1 MEMINCCFCGKEIEM
16 KQSHDP
22 RPIVSNNGDRC
33 CEHCNANIVV
43 PTRIQI
49 WKSDNSLKIEEL
61 TAIDKLRQANYER
74 MQKYFIQ
81 YNVVDLVDN
90 IQQLLKDK
98 VDKDTIQEI
107 EKIKEGV
114 LNGVENTTIC

>member
-1 MEMINCCFCGKEIEM
+1 MEKIKCCFCGKEIEM

-81 YNVVDLVDN
+81 YNVVDLVDS

-98 VDKDTIQEI
+98 VDNNTIQEI